1 MNEWRESHGDEDDLS
16 NEEYERQ
23 RQYDEEHA
31 DDWKYYELRNL

>member
-1 MNEWRESHGDEDDLS
+1 MMGEFHGDEDELA

-31 DDWKYYELRNL
+31 DDYKDSEKRMGE